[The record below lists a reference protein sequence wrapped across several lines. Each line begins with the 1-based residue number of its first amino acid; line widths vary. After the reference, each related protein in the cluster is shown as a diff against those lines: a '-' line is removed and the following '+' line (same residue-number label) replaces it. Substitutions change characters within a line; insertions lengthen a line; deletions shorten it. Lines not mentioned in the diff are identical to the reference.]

1 MFPNYTNPPIFLNT
15 IPRVLSLSVPR
26 SHTNTQSWSSFSIQ
40 LPTIS
45 LLWVH
50 IIRLL
55 WMEFAILWR
64 QQEQLQIQSTI
75 MTCQHLKINIEYQI
89 TLVSINYFWSNT
101 RTCTISQSPNLWMLP
116 NCIFTLINFL
126 HVCTTLI
133 NTINLADLLLWLQ
146 WSGKNLSHIG
156 SFLFLVHD
164 ESIVYSF
171 FLVPEIYCSIV

>member
-1 MFPNYTNPPIFLNT
+1 M
-15 IPRVLSLSVPR
+15 PRVLSLSA
-26 SHTNTQSWSSFSIQ
+26 SITHKHTSWSSFSIL

-55 WMEFAILWR
+55 WIEFVIMWR
-64 QQEQLQIQSTI
+64 QQEQLRIQTTI
-75 MTCQHLKINIEYQI
+75 MTCQHLKMIIEYQK

-101 RTCTISQSPNLWMLP
+101 RTCIISQSPNLCMLLD
-116 NCIFTLINFL
+116 CIFTLINFL

-146 WSGKNLSHIG
+146 WSRKPHSYRKFPLPCSWWI
-156 SFLFLVHD
+156 
-164 ESIVYSF
+164 YS
-171 FLVPEIYCSIV
+171 L

>member
-15 IPRVLSLSVPR
+15 IPRVLSLSLSASITQTHKLELFFNTTSYNFATLS
-26 SHTNTQSWSSFSIQ
+26 SHNKAPLNWICY
-40 LPTIS
+40 I
-45 LLWVH
+45 V
-50 IIRLL
+50 
-55 WMEFAILWR
+55 EK
-64 QQEQLQIQSTI
+64 QEQLQIQSTI
-75 MTCQHLKINIEYQI
+75 MTCQHLKVIIEYQII

-101 RTCTISQSPNLWMLP
+101 RTCTRSQSPNLWMLL
-116 NCIFTLINFL
+116 NCIFTCINFL

-146 WSGKNLSHIG
+146 WSRKSLSHIG

-171 FLVPEIYCSIV
+171 FLVPEI